1 MRDEGNIPDCVE
13 KDYASSDA
21 AKDLRPET
29 MQPKTMQPKTGR
41 EAGPAPGGA
50 MAAAQGP
57 AGGGGVKVLLGD
69 GSVLA
74 LAHGLLVRWARLA
87 LEGAGPVVLD
97 CGGFFDVYRLGV
109 EARRC
114 GVAPGPLLERIQ
126 ICRAFTGYQEIRAL
140 LNLRRRF
147 EPGRRIVLLNPLEPL
162 LDEDLP
168 AADRPWLLR
177 RLLDGMAWYGRNGYL
192 VRVCQ
197 RSVAGHALPEAAAF
211 EATLARRFPLLVAS
225 RGRIA
230 GAKHG
235 QEHHP
240 LFPRGG
246 PGGGGVL
253 GLPPGADAGRSGA
266 LRHVVQLRAAAHA
279 GGRAAERSGPLPHRA
294 AGHAD
299 RTDAAPG

>member
-1 MRDEGNIPDCVE
+1 MTPNHRRVPLAFNNRKVYIRLYIGQMQKNGKERECAMKEIYPIAW
-13 KDYASSDA
+13 K
-21 AKDLRPET
+21 KTMRPEMMRPGIT
-29 MQPKTMQPKTGR
+29 QPKTER
-41 EAGPAPGGA
+41 EAGSSHSGA
-50 MAAAQGP
+50 MAAARGL
-57 AGGGGVKVLLGD
+57 AGGGDVKVMLGD

-74 LAHGLLVRWARLA
+74 LVHGLLVRWARLA

-140 LNLRRRF
+140 LNLRHRF
-147 EPGRRIVLLNPLEPL
+147 EPGRRLVLLNPLEPL

-177 RLLDGMAWYGRNGYL
+177 RLLDGVAWYGRSGYV

-211 EATLARRFPLLVAS
+211 QATLARRFPLLVVS
-225 RGRIA
+225 RGRIV
-230 GAKHG
+230 GAKYG
-235 QEHHP
+235 QEHHS
-240 LFPRGG
+240 LLPRGG
-246 PGGGGVL
+246 SGGDVVR

-266 LRHVVQLRAAAHA
+266 LRQVV
-279 GGRAAERSGPLPHRA
+279 
-294 AGHAD
+294 
-299 RTDAAPG
+299 